1 MARVTLLVVI
11 FFSISIYFSN
21 GQDKEEVILYEQKD
35 AYIDNTT
42 DSSGNKQ
49 STLKT
54 DGMTKPKKG
63 LAVTIGKNI
72 KDVKKE
78 YGEPGRIDPSSY
90 GYDWWIYNQDQEK
103 YFQLAVKNEKV
114 VSAYGIGEN
123 IDVAPFYIG
132 QPIDEIYSSLS
143 IEMSIDVDT
152 ENGAYSFEL
161 SEEDMNMRPLI
172 KIGKLYVQLYLDKF
186 TGTVSSIRFLNAE
199 TLLKLRPYELPYR
212 GELEVEEILDEEKW
226 KLIEQGNQLQIFDL
240 TNVIRKRFEVNGVQW
255 NEPAAQA
262 AFLHSQD
269 MADNDFFSNTSPTKG
284 DLEQRLTA
292 EQIEYVN
299 AGENIAVNYVDSIAA
314 VEGWL
319 NSKGHRETMLNTEFT
334 DLGVGVYHKLYTQ
347 NFISK

>member
-1 MARVTLLVVI
+1 VVI
-11 FFSISIYFSN
+11 FFSISIYFS
-21 GQDKEEVILYEQKD
+21 GQDNDNDVILYEQKD

-42 DSSGNKQ
+42 DGSGNKK
-49 STLKT
+49 SFKN

-63 LAVTIGKNI
+63 LAVTIGKDI
-72 KDVKKE
+72 EEIKKE
-78 YGEPGRIDPSSY
+78 YGDPGRIDPSSY

-103 YFQLAVKNEKV
+103 YFQLAVKKEKV

-123 IDVAPFYIG
+123 INVSPFYIG

-143 IEMSIDVDT
+143 IEMAIDVDT

-172 KIGKLYVQLYLDKF
+172 KMGKFYVQLYLDKF

-199 TLLKLRPYELPYR
+199 TLLKLRPYELPFR
-212 GELEVEEILDEEKW
+212 GELEEEEIVEEEKW

-240 TNVIRKRFEVNGVQW
+240 TNVIRKRFDVNTVQW
-255 NEPAAQA
+255 NEPVAEA
-262 AFLHSQD
+262 AFLHSRD

-284 DLEQRLTA
+284 NLDQRLTN
-292 EQIEYVN
+292 EGIEYVN

-319 NSKGHRETMLNTEFT
+319 NSKGHRETMLGAEYT
-334 DLGVGVYHKLYTQ
+334 DLGVGIYHKLYTQ